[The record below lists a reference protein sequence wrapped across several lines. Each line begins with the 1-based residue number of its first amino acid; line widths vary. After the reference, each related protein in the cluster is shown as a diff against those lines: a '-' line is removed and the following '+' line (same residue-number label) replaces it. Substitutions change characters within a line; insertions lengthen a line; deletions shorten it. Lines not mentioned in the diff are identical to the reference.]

1 MEMQEKLE
9 IVTYQLDTAT
19 QKYQAT
25 IRFSNNLN
33 RSKKTTLDVDRS
45 LLFQTQRLQTYILD
59 AGGPLLSNIES
70 DLAAFLDNKSPPIHH
85 IVHQSGWHDDD
96 FVTPYGDF
104 PAKRLNTP
112 KHFSFNKQAI
122 YYKGLMQKGNVKSF
136 IKGLQKPLKYCSTL
150 RLALMAS
157 LAPIVADRL
166 GYKGHTLLTLTGP
179 SSREKSLILRTVMAV
194 YSRAMIEDMP
204 SPYTSHWHNQK
215 HHQLFGGLCL
225 PFDCQING
233 DQTSKK
239 YRKNTHSLIKALYP
253 KNNQLKYSIQML
265 GTDAADYNPPLTL
278 GSLQQNALPHINL
291 DTSNLDALSTTKHEV
306 KNNEIFD
313 KIESTIT
320 NNYGL
325 LLRDWVKIIQS
336 ETQENLSKIAHLC
349 KELLLSNV
357 KEKFDANRI
366 NTDDLNSY
374 AEFFTAMYISAVY
387 FNLKINH
394 KFDYIEQAKEIL
406 KLVIDNISLKYST
419 TSFSTEKIYKAL
431 HENANELPKFK
442 TGEVANKNSCGDGFL
457 RDENGTTYAYFS
469 SDRLNKIIKNQ
480 NHLTKN
486 ILLHLSKRGMLN
498 KPKNGYTVHVQQSGI
513 GRHRYYKFNFD
524 KLSSAQNK

>member
-1 MEMQEKLE
+1 MHKKLE
-9 IVTYQLDTAT
+9 IVSYQRDAAT
-19 QKYQAT
+19 KKYLAT
-25 IRFSNNLN
+25 IRFSNDLN
-33 RSKKTTLDVDRS
+33 KSEKITLDIDRS
-45 LLFQTQRLQTYILD
+45 LLFQAEELQKHILD
-59 AGGPLLSNIES
+59 AGGPLLFNIENE
-70 DLAAFLDNKSPPIHH
+70 LKILLDDTSVPISH

-104 PAKRLNTP
+104 PAKRFATSENYSLN
-112 KHFSFNKQAI
+112 KIDFFH
-122 YYKGLMQKGNVKSF
+122 KGRMQKGDIKSF
-136 IKGLQKPLKYCSTL
+136 IKGLQKPLKYCSAL
-150 RLALMAS
+150 RLVIMAS

-179 SSREKSLILRTVMAV
+179 SSREKSLLLRTVMAA
-194 YSRAMIEDMP
+194 YSRATIEDMP
-204 SPYTSHWHNQK
+204 SPFTSHWHNQK
-215 HHQLFGGLCL
+215 HHPLFGGLCL

-233 DQTSKK
+233 DQTSNKN
-239 YRKNTHSLIKALYP
+239 RKSPHSLIKALYP

-265 GTDAADYNPPLTL
+265 GTDATDYNPPLSL
-278 GSLQQNALPHINL
+278 GSLQQNALRHINL
-291 DTSNLDALSTTKHEV
+291 DISNLDVLSTTKHEV

-406 KLVIDNISLKYST
+406 KLVIDNINLKYST